1 MAFMEVLHLIFVWS
15 LLQLKNP
22 LLLINKE
29 RCSLQSLCFL
39 KPCHKLLFLK
49 RRLSSGKRWKI
60 ICEHYS
66 FLLCKCGRT
75 SDKTCSLRSMALQM
89 PSYSK
94 YACNIVNI
102 GGQAFY
108 ATCSCSPIYIFR
120 CTVFVTLPDLAKFLI
135 ILMIPEH
142 CNTHKFLYARWST
155 FSGRF
160 HTVSFTMQ
168 SHDQNSTSS
177 LNTGKSWRKKSLFN
191 E

>member
-1 MAFMEVLHLIFVWS
+1 M
-15 LLQLKNP
+15 
-22 LLLINKE
+22 
-29 RCSLQSLCFL
+29 
-39 KPCHKLLFLK
+39 HKSLK

-60 ICEHYS
+60 ICERHS

-75 SDKTCSLRSMALQM
+75 SDKTCSLKSMALQM

-94 YACNIVNI
+94 YACNIVKI
-102 GGQAFY
+102 GGRAFY
-108 ATCSCSPIYIFR
+108 ATCSCSPIYIFL
-120 CTVFVTLPDLAKFLI
+120 CTVFVTLPRLGRFLI
-135 ILMIPEH
+135 ILMIPEP

-177 LNTGKSWRKKSLFN
+177 LKMKLYYKSFQSPVTIKMYFSSQNANCIKCW
-191 E
+191 